1 MDKALFNSLL
11 MGTGRAPIPRA
22 NIQRPVLQ
30 AFSPSGGGYLPT
42 GARLRPEDPSRLA
55 LARAAASALGMESP
69 VTGAPRTDPMLAR
82 VQRGEFMPAAQ
93 RLAMQGIGLA
103 GGTGAPSA
111 GDGVSEEPTS
121 FGAAMRSP
129 LTSPTGRAITGASLA
144 GLAAGGWSPT
154 PVTFGQGI
162 ASMGEAAQK
171 GYLEGKEAEL
181 KEAQRKAAADK
192 AAFDRRLA
200 IAQYEQKERE
210 IGGVKG
216 KEAFGNEKQL
226 RSEFDKQAKVF
237 DEAVLGFEKVQKAAM
252 TETPTGATDIALI
265 FGYMKVI
272 DPTSVVREGE
282 FATAE
287 NAGGIGSKLRNTY
300 NKIVKGERLAPD
312 VRQDFVRAART
323 QFMPYLDMQKKVED
337 RYSNLSEA
345 YGLDASKVVL
355 SRLPKTG
362 TLARPY
368 TSFATQADAE
378 AANLP
383 KGTYV
388 MIGNQLFIED

>member
-1 MDKALFNSLL
+1 MSNKYRSIFTQ
-11 MGTGRAPIPRA
+11 GYGIGQPPQA
-22 NIQRPVLQ
+22 NIMRQYQTPAGVT
-30 AFSPSGGGYLPT
+30 PPM
-42 GARLRPEDPSRLA
+42 ARLQPAPPTTAAPTTRPFVL
-55 LARAAASALGMESP
+55 
-69 VTGAPRTDPMLAR
+69 PMLQR
-82 VQRGEFMPAAQ
+82 VAQAAAQ
-93 RLAMQGIGLA
+93 RRQAEERA
-103 GGTGAPSA
+103 ATAPAAAATGMGAAAPSTA
-111 GDGVSEEPTS
+111 PTS
-121 FGAAMRSP
+121 FSDAFSADLM
-129 LTSPTGRAITGASLA
+129 SPTGRAITGASLA

-154 PVTFGQGI
+154 PVSLGQTI
-162 ASMGEAAQK
+162 ASMGAAAQK

-200 IAQYEQKERE
+200 LAQYYQKERE
-210 IGGVKG
+210 ISGVKG

-323 QFMPYLDMQKKVED
+323 QFMPYLDMQKNVED

>member
-1 MDKALFNSLL
+1 MSGIETFLKLL
-11 MGTGRAPIPRA
+11 EGQQGAAPTPMA
-22 NIQRPVLQ
+22 NIQRPYQLPGGRTPPMALSGLQ
-30 AFSPSGGGYLPT
+30 KAQ
-42 GARLRPEDPSRLA
+42 AA
-55 LARAAASALGMESP
+55 QLARG
-69 VTGAPRTDPMLAR
+69 TGGPAPRVLPMLANIA
-82 VQRGEFMPAAQ
+82 QGKYISPLQKALMQQGAEQPAASTAPQ
-93 RLAMQGIGLA
+93 
-103 GGTGAPSA
+103 GAP
-111 GDGVSEEPTS
+111 
-121 FGAAMRSP
+121 AA
-129 LTSPTGRAITGASLA
+129 T
-144 GLAAGGWSPT
+144 
-154 PVTFGQGI
+154 TFGQRYAQPTTQALLGAAI
-162 ASMGEAAQK
+162 QGADASGYSPIPVSTGQVLARMGAGAMRGYEAGKKAELEEAA
-171 GYLEGKEAEL
+171 
-181 KEAQRKAAADK
+181 RKAAADK

-200 IAQYEQKERE
+200 IAQYYQKERE
-210 IGGVKG
+210 IGGAQGEK
-216 KEAFGNEKQL
+216 AFGNEKQL

-237 DEAVLGFEKVQKAAM
+237 DEARLGFEKVQKAAM
-252 TETPTGATDIALI
+252 TDAPTGATDIALI

-300 NKIVKGERLAPD
+300 NKIVKGERLAPE

-323 QFMPYLDMQKKVED
+323 QFMPYLDRQKNVED

-345 YGLDASKVVL
+345 YNLDPSKVVL

-368 TSFATQADAE
+368 TSFATQAEAE